1 MKMEERVSVR
11 DNRARSKFC
20 IKQNKSYGCRD
31 AYMCNVSCPFWRWYE
46 TIRLMDLK
54 NLSLGEAFRLSERG
68 SITEE
73 ERKKIF
79 RDRIGDKKVY
89 PKREE

>member
-1 MKMEERVSVR
+1 MEERIDIR
-11 DNRARSKFC
+11 NHRARSKFC
-20 IKQNKSYGCRD
+20 EKQNKYYGCKD
-31 AYMCNVSCPFWRWYE
+31 AYMCRVSCPLYHWSE
-46 TIRLMDLK
+46 TLRLMDLK